1 MVGKLLLRGML
12 AGLIAGILVFAFAH
26 TFGEP
31 LVDQAI
37 GFEEAAA
44 QAAGEVAEPEIVSR
58 ATQAGIG
65 LFTGVMAYSVAVGGL
80 FSLVFT
86 FVQGRFSNLGARGTS
101 AVIAIT
107 AFVAVV
113 LVPNIKYPANPPA
126 VGNPD
131 TIGVRTELFFLMIIV
146 SIAAL
151 VAAVAL
157 ARRLAPR
164 FGGWNGAILAV
175 LAYVVF
181 IGIVQYLLPPINEVP
196 ENYSAT
202 VLWHFRTT
210 SLGMHAI
217 LWVVLGVVFGAL
229 AERRLELKASV
240 RGHAPAFHQ

>member
-12 AGLIAGILVFAFAH
+12 AGLISGVLVFAFAH

-37 GFEEAAA
+37 AFEEAAS
-44 QAAGEVAEPEIVSR
+44 QAAGEAAEPEIVSR

-65 LFTGVMAYSVAVGGL
+65 LFTGVMAYSVAIGGL
-80 FSLVFT
+80 FALVFA
-86 FVQGRFSNLGARGTS
+86 FVQGRFSSLSARGTS
-101 AVIAIT
+101 AVIAAA

-131 TIGVRTELFFLMIIV
+131 TIGVRTELFFLMIVV

-151 VAAVAL
+151 VAAFAL

-164 FGGWNGAILAV
+164 FGAWNGAIVAG

-181 IGIVQYLLPPINEVP
+181 IGLVEYLLPPINEVP
-196 ENYSAT
+196 ENYSAL

-210 SLGMHAI
+210 SIGMHVI
-217 LWVVLGVVFGAL
+217 LWSALGLVFGAL
-229 AERRLELKASV
+229 AERKLESKAGL
-240 RGHAPAFHQ
+240 RTHAPAYR

>member
-12 AGLIAGILVFAFAH
+12 AGLIAGVLVFAFAH

-44 QAAGEVAEPEIVSR
+44 QAAGEAAEPELVSR

-65 LFTGVMAYSVAVGGL
+65 LFTGVMAYAIAVGGIFAL
-80 FSLVFT
+80 IFA
-86 FVQGRFSNLGARGTS
+86 FVQGRVSTLSARATS
-101 AVIAIT
+101 AVIAGA

-113 LVPNIKYPANPPA
+113 IVPNIKYPANPPA

-131 TIGVRTELFFLMIIV
+131 TIGVRTELFFLMIVV

-151 VAAVAL
+151 IAAISL

-164 FGGWNGAILAV
+164 FGAWNGAIMAGF
-175 LAYVVF
+175 AYVLF
-181 IGIVQYLLPPINEVP
+181 IGVVQYLLPVINEVP
-196 ENYSAT
+196 ENYSAM
-202 VLWHFRTT
+202 VLWQFRTT
-210 SLGMHAI
+210 SIGMHAI
-217 LWVVLGVVFGAL
+217 LWTVIGLAFGAL
-229 AERRLELKASV
+229 AERKLTVASAA
-240 RGHAPAFHQ
+240 RRPAAPVLH

>member
-12 AGLIAGILVFAFAH
+12 AGLIAGVLVFAFAR

-44 QAAGEVAEPEIVSR
+44 LAAGEAAEPELVSR

-65 LFTGVMAYSVAVGGL
+65 LLTGVMAYSIAIGGL
-80 FSLVFT
+80 FALVFA
-86 FVQGRFSNLGARGTS
+86 FVQGRYSSLSARGTS
-101 AVIAIT
+101 AVIAGA

-131 TIGVRTELFFLMIIV
+131 TIGVRTELFFLMIVV
-146 SIAAL
+146 SLAAL
-151 VAAVAL
+151 VAAIVL

-164 FGGWNGAILAV
+164 LGAWNGAIAAG

-181 IGIVQYLLPPINEVP
+181 IGLVQYLLPPINEVP
-196 ENYSAT
+196 ENYSAM
-202 VLWHFRTT
+202 VLWRFRTA
-210 SLGMHAI
+210 SIGMHML
-217 LWVVLGVVFGAL
+217 LWAVVGLVFGAL
-229 AERRLELKASV
+229 AERGLGARA
-240 RGHAPAFHQ
+240 RARTHAPAFR